1 MKVIRMFL
9 FIIVSLNLYSQTAT
23 APSGTG
29 ISSDPYLISSLEHLY
44 WVSTSLINSSTFST
58 GKFFL
63 QTNDIDA
70 SATSSWTNKWI
81 PIGGRTSIIPSS
93 TSDDENRVFQGT
105 YNGAGFTISG
115 VTYLNNQ
122 SANNLNGFFGS
133 VSGKILNLKL
143 TNLSITTNSQKTG
156 GLVPLLKVGGVIY
169 NCSTSGNI
177 LSTNASAG
185 GLVGQ
190 NQGTIF
196 NSYSNCN
203 VTATSVAG
211 GLLGLNQRYVYDCYS
226 SGSVTTTAN
235 GAHIGGL
242 IAEFSVNPLFR
253 SYANTSVTIASGTTT
268 TYDGGL
274 IGRLRTSMSN
284 TSGSNN
290 YWNTDLYAIG
300 KGTANTNSF
309 FGTGLTSAQ
318 LKVHSNFGSNWDF
331 VNTWGFGSDDYPT
344 LVNKPNTWLG
354 VNTNWSN
361 TANWSLGIVPSS
373 NTLSLPTSTTAFSAK
388 DLVHIPSGLANYPV
402 LTANITAYSITLEDG
417 ATIDLNGFSITKSFF
432 FEQTGSTT
440 STWTGATNTLW
451 NEPTNWNPQLTPPST
466 NDIVIPNI
474 VNLPTIDN
482 SIETGNLTIQTGA
495 SLTLQP
501 ISRLKVN
508 GNITNN
514 GQIIFKSDAT
524 GSGMFDA
531 FTGTITGNGNV
542 QVERYIPSK
551 RAFRF
556 VSPSV
561 TTSTTIRQNWQED
574 GGTTAGLGTHI
585 TGSGGA
591 TNGFDVTSTNNPSL
605 FGFNHNTGQWAAVT
619 NTNVN
624 TLTAGTPYR
633 LMVRGDR
640 NTDLTINTPTATITT
655 LRATGSLKTGDFTP
669 ALNQAAEG
677 FSFIGNPYQ
686 APLDMEAALTTSTN
700 MNTDV
705 LYYWDPTIN
714 TRGAYVTRTLS
725 ATNTNNVT
733 SSFTEIL
740 QPGQAVFVKKNN
752 TATAATLTISETHK
766 NVASGAAGVFR
777 TNANNTQSNAVG
789 LLRANLQAT
798 IDNQWQTTDAALA
811 LFATSYT
818 WDVTQEDATKMN
830 NLDEEVSFVQN
841 NTSLAIAKQ
850 NDASV
855 MDELPIR
862 LQQLRHTN
870 YRWVFDLTN
879 YNGNTPYLLDTE
891 QNTLSVIEDGTV
903 FPFTAGSNATNRFKI
918 VFQNTTLTTVD
929 FVKNIKLYPNPAKAG
944 ASFFVAG
951 ITEAT
956 VSVYN
961 VVGQNIPV
969 TVMSQG
975 NAMQV
980 TPTATLSQGVY
991 LVSVTTTDGKTAQVK
1006 WIVE

>member
-1 MKVIRMFL
+1 MI
-9 FIIVSLNLYSQTAT
+9 SLTGYSQTAVV
-23 APSGTG
+23 PVGSGS
-29 ISSDPYLISSLEHLY
+29 SSDPYLISTLGHLY
-44 WVSTSLINSSTFST
+44 WVSTSLINSSTFSAS
-58 GKFFL
+58 KFFL

-115 VTYLNNQ
+115 ITYSNNQ
-122 SANNLNGFFGS
+122 SLNNLNGFFGS
-133 VSGKILNLKL
+133 VSGAILNLKL
-143 TNLSITTNSQKTG
+143 SNLSITTNSQKTG
-156 GLVPLLKVGGVIY
+156 GLAAMLKVGGKIY

-177 LSTNASAG
+177 LSTNVSAG

-211 GLLGLNQRYVYDCYS
+211 GLLGLNQRSVYDCYS
-226 SGSVTTTAN
+226 NGSVTTTAN

-242 IAEFSVNPLFR
+242 IAEFSVTPLFR

-274 IGRLRTSMSN
+274 IGRLRTNMSN
-284 TSGSNN
+284 ISGSNN

-318 LKVHSNFGSNWDF
+318 LKVQSNFGSNWDF
-331 VNTWGFGSDDYPT
+331 VNTWGFGSDGYPT

-524 GSGMFDA
+524 GSGMFDQ
-531 FTGTITGNGNV
+531 FTGTITGSGTV
-542 QVERYIPSK
+542 QIERYIPAK
-551 RAFRF
+551 RAYRF
-556 VSPSV
+556 LSPSV
-561 TTSTTIRQNWQED
+561 STTTSINANWQEGATSSTD
-574 GGTTAGLGTHI
+574 NPNPGYGTHI
-585 TGSGGA
+585 TGTGGA
-591 TNGFDVTSTNNPSL
+591 TSGFDSTATNNASMYT
-605 FGFNHNTGQWAAVT
+605 FNNISGAWEPVT
-619 NTNVN
+619 NTNTNVF
-624 TLTAGTPYR
+624 TAGTPYR

-640 NTDLTINTPTATITT
+640 LTDLTTNTPTATVTT
-655 LRATGSLKTGDFTP
+655 LRATGTLKTGNFVPTI
-669 ALNQAAEG
+669 NQTADG
-677 FSFIGNPYQ
+677 YSLVGNPYQ
-686 APLDMEAALTTSTN
+686 APIDIKAILTASSN
-700 MNTDV
+700 MSSGV
-705 LYYWDPTIN
+705 VYYWDPTLN
-714 TRGAYVTRTLS
+714 ARGGYVTRNLT
-725 ATNTNNVT
+725 TDVNDVT
-733 SSFTEIL
+733 SSFNQYV
-740 QPGQAVFVKKNN
+740 QPGQAVFVKRDN
-752 TATAATLTISETHK
+752 TANAASVTITESHK
-766 NVASGAAGVFR
+766 SVANGAAGVFR
-777 TNANNTQSNAVG
+777 TTSPNDYG
-789 LLRANLQAT
+789 LLRVNLQANT
-798 IDNQWQTTDAALA
+798 NNQWQTIEGSLA
-811 LFATSYT
+811 LFNDNFSWNVTS
-818 WDVTQEDATKMN
+818 EDATKMS

-841 NTSLAIAKQ
+841 NTSLAIACVS
-850 NDASV
+850 APSV
-855 MDELPIR
+855 TSELPIQ
-862 LQQLRHTN
+862 LNNLRHSN
-870 YRWVFDLTN
+870 YQWQFELSN
-879 YNGNTPYLLDTE
+879 YQGERPYLYDT
-891 QNTLSVIEDGTV
+891 QNNTYTEITNGATV
-903 FPFTAGSNATNRFKI
+903 PFTATTPAANRFKI
-918 VFQNTTLTTVD
+918 VFQPSALNADD
-929 FVKNIKLYPNPAKAG
+929 FTHGLVLYPNPAKAG
-944 ASFFVAG
+944 DSFYVQGSTAAEV
-951 ITEAT
+951 T
-956 VSVYN
+956 VYN
-961 VVGQNIPV
+961 VLGQHIPV
-969 TVMSQG
+969 QVKSQG
-975 NAMQV
+975 NALQV
-980 TPTATLSQGVY
+980 TPMQTLSQGIY
-991 LVSVTTTDGKTAQVK
+991 LVTVTTEGKTQHVK

>member
-1 MKVIRMFL
+1 MKYKLLLITLLVFGIGWGQTTVNYSFSAQSAVSGLNEASPGIALDSNIGFGSFKNSGTANPVINSGQLRL
-9 FIIVSLNLYSQTAT
+9 YQNATKGGSIIVY
-23 APSGTG
+23 
-29 ISSDPYLISSLEHLY
+29 
-44 WVSTSLINSSTFST
+44 
-58 GKFFL
+58 
-63 QTNDIDA
+63 A
-70 SATSSWTNKWI
+70 SN
-81 PIGGRTSIIPSS
+81 
-93 TSDDENRVFQGT
+93 
-105 YNGAGFTISG
+105 G
-115 VTYLNNQ
+115 VT
-122 SANNLNGFFGS
+122 
-133 VSGKILNLKL
+133 
-143 TNLSITTNSQKTG
+143 ITE
-156 GLVPLLKVGGVIY
+156 VV
-169 NCSTSGNI
+169 
-177 LSTNASAG
+177 
-185 GLVGQ
+185 
-190 NQGTIF
+190 
-196 NSYSNCN
+196 
-203 VTATSVAG
+203 
-211 GLLGLNQRYVYDCYS
+211 VY
-226 SGSVTTTAN
+226 
-235 GAHIGGL
+235 
-242 IAEFSVNPLFR
+242 
-253 SYANTSVTIASGTTT
+253 ASGTTGPAAFIV
-268 TYDGGL
+268 DGG
-274 IGRLRTSMSN
+274 
-284 TSGSNN
+284 
-290 YWNTDLYAIG
+290 
-300 KGTANTNSF
+300 
-309 FGTGLTSAQ
+309 
-318 LKVHSNFGSNWDF
+318 
-331 VNTWGFGSDDYPT
+331 
-344 LVNKPNTWLG
+344 
-354 VNTNWSN
+354 
-361 TANWSLGIVPSS
+361 
-373 NTLSLPTSTTAFSAK
+373 
-388 DLVHIPSGLANYPV
+388 
-402 LTANITAYSITLEDG
+402 
-417 ATIDLNGFSITKSFF
+417 
-432 FEQTGSTT
+432 
-440 STWTGATNTLW
+440 GATNLAAGTIYTMSGLSATTEVEFYQKDGSSSNRIYVDSFDVTYTLA
-451 NEPTNWNPQLTPPST
+451 TPST
-466 NDIVIPNI
+466 TTYTNAWSNSA
-474 VNLPTIDN
+474 PTASIDAIIDGDLT
-482 SIETGNLTIQTGA
+482 SGNLACKDLTINSGKT
-495 SLTLQP
+495 LTIAAGTTLTV
-501 ISRLKVN
+501 S
-508 GNITNN
+508 GNLVNN
-514 GQIIFKSDAT
+514 GSIIFKSDVT
-524 GSGMFDA
+524 GSGQFDE
-531 FTGTITGNGNV
+531 FTGSITGNGTV
-542 QVERYIPSK
+542 QVERFIPAR

-556 VSPSV
+556 LTSSV
-561 TTSTTIRQNWQED
+561 TTLGSIFENWQENS
-574 GGTTAGLGTHI
+574 GAAAGLGTHI
-585 TGSGGA
+585 TGTGGA
-591 TNGFDVTSTNNPSL
+591 TNGFDVTATNNPSM

-640 NTDLTINTPTATITT
+640 NTDLTINTPTATVTT

-725 ATNTNNVT
+725 ANTNNVT
-733 SSFTEIL
+733 SDFTEIL

-752 TATAATLTISETHK
+752 TATAATMTISETHK

-830 NLDEEVSFVQN
+830 NLDEEVSFIQAS
-841 NTSLAIAKQ
+841 TSLAIAKQ
-850 NDASV
+850 NDANV
-855 MDELPIR
+855 TDELPIR

-918 VFQNTTLTTVD
+918 VFQNTTLTTDD

-969 TVMSQG
+969 TVVSQG